1 MIWSQLLGGLQL
13 GVKNIRS
20 LHDGIGKCFEN
31 DLCEL
36 RVCKA
41 WSLQAERP
49 LKDQPI
55 VYPFVCY
62 TLKNHAPTDT
72 HAPNRPPPPFSMQ
85 RLPALEVSK
94 LPRPPQAVGPTSL
107 CRARRAPHNESGPR
121 LRGRRLRERVNTRA
135 YASARECHM
144 ARCAARSA

>member
-1 MIWSQLLGGLQL
+1 MC
-13 GVKNIRS
+13 VKNMRS

-55 VYPFVCY
+55 VYQCGCY
-62 TLKNHAPTDT
+62 TLKTN
-72 HAPNRPPPPFSMQ
+72 Q
-85 RLPALEVSK
+85 
-94 LPRPPQAVGPTSL
+94 PTSL
-107 CRARRAPHNESGPR
+107 WRARRAPHNESSSP
-121 LRGRRLRERVNTRA
+121 LPKSKATEQTESLIHTTEKTMEKPNTTKQTTKLKELCPLTSVDVGRPVALPEPTVTGIVL
-135 YASARECHM
+135 
-144 ARCAARSA
+144 

>member
-1 MIWSQLLGGLQL
+1 M

-55 VYPFVCY
+55 VYPCGCY
-62 TLKNHAPTDT
+62 TLKH
-72 HAPNRPPPPFSMQ
+72 HC
-85 RLPALEVSK
+85 K
-94 LPRPPQAVGPTSL
+94 PTSL
-107 CRARRAPHNESGPR
+107 WRARRAPHNESAPSLGGWPRSLRNRLNIVPCGALAQACESVIWHTARRVLHNENGPA
-121 LRGRRLRERVNTRA
+121 LGDGL
-135 YASARECHM
+135 
-144 ARCAARSA
+144 